1 MKCLHQLLKGISLT
15 GALFVFQACYGVPQK
30 RDWME
35 EEAPMSFSLVSHET
49 GAPLEGIRIYGRPS
63 TTRPAS
69 ELGVTDASGQ
79 CRVDIPY
86 IMDAEGPYL
95 SFEDPEGRFASKD
108 TLIADLRYRDILI
121 KMDSAR

>member
-63 TTRPAS
+63 TTRPP
-69 ELGVTDASGQ
+69 SGQ